1 MANNI
6 CDSDDMKFCLGGDVF
21 LSIAFWNGLHRAH
34 IRKFRSVP
42 DENRPGKFKVYPSNT
57 GIMLT
62 PENLKMLRPLIPH
75 CLSVLDEKQQ
85 QQTLSSSSSV
95 SNLSSECPCNNPV
108 LMVDS
113 DVTQPA
119 KLPLT
124 QCPPITMS
132 TSSSSSAAA
141 AAAAAAAATTNP
153 ATASAAS
160 GSALPTNLDD
170 LSSSQIFFPDQGNC
184 YSYLKKLNNK
194 KANKI
199 WSLKCKKERL

>member
-1 MANNI
+1 MANNT

-21 LSIAFWNGLHRAH
+21 LSITFWNGLHRAH

-42 DENRPGKFKVYPSNT
+42 DEHSPGKFKVYPSNT

-62 PENLKMLRPLIPH
+62 PENLKMLRPLIPR
-75 CLSVLDEKQQ
+75 CLSVLDKKQQQQQ
-85 QQTLSSSSSV
+85 QQTLSSSSSPV
-95 SNLSSECPCNNPV
+95 STLSSECPCNNPV
-108 LMVDS
+108 LMMVDS
-113 DVTQPA
+113 DVTQPPQ
-119 KLPLT
+119 LPLT
-124 QCPPITMS
+124 QCPPKTMS
-132 TSSSSSAAA
+132 TSAAA
-141 AAAAAAAATTNP
+141 AAAVTTIP

-160 GSALPTNLDD
+160 GSALPTDLDS
-170 LSSSQIFFPDQGNC
+170 LPSSQLFFADQGNC